1 MKRSGIVKTRQL
13 KLLWLL
19 KLVYAISTINTAMAD
34 EYSLKEFAEM
44 SLEDLSNIEVTSVSR
59 APERLLDAPA
69 AITVITNEE
78 IRRSGATSIPEALR
92 LADNL
97 QVAQKNSH
105 DWGISARGFNTELAN
120 KMLVM
125 IDGRTVY
132 SPLFS
137 GVFWDRQDYLLEDI
151 ERIEV
156 VSGPGGTLWGV
167 NAVNGV
173 INIITKSS
181 RETQGTYIETGLG
194 NKLKNSTSM
203 RYGGMLAPNVSY
215 RIYGKYFDRA
225 SQALSNGKNASDAWN
240 MGQGGFRIDADVSH
254 NDKVTLQGDFY
265 NTNQDDPITTNQGE
279 ADGMNI
285 LGRWAHTISNT
296 SNMQL
301 QMYYD
306 KTSFSLPRT
315 AAPPPFVVPPGFLK
329 NALETYD
336 IDFQHRFLL
345 NDRNKIVWGLGYR
358 YTHNKVDS
366 APAVALDPEHLD
378 QQRYSAFVQD
388 EIKLH
393 PKLSF
398 TVGTKVEHT
407 GYTGWEVEPSAR
419 ILWKVAPDHNLWA
432 AISRAVRIPSR
443 LDRDLVAPTN
453 LPVPFPQSILS
464 GSDSFNSEKVV
475 AYELGYRAR
484 LHPKLTTSISVFYNE
499 YSDIRSTSPTM
510 PFIIPFVLQNNLEG
524 ETHGVEVSASYQA
537 LSWWRL
543 HLGYNLLEEHI
554 RVRPGEVDIN
564 NAMNETSDPRH
575 QVSIRSSMSLSD
587 NIDFDANWRW
597 VDTLPNYN
605 GTTTGRVPSYSELN
619 LRLGWRPMKQLE
631 LSITGQNLLH
641 NRHPEYG
648 FPDPNRVEI
657 ERSLY
662 GKVQWHF

>member
-1 MKRSGIVKTRQL
+1 M
-13 KLLWLL
+13 WLL
-19 KLVYAISTINTAMAD
+19 KLVYAISTINVAMAD

-181 RETQGTYIETGLG
+181 KETQGTYIETGLG
-194 NKLKNSTSM
+194 NKLRNSTSL
-203 RYGGMLAPNVSY
+203 RYGGMLAPNVAY

-225 SQALSNGKNASDAWN
+225 SQALSNGKNASDAWD
-240 MGQGGFRIDADVSH
+240 MSQGGFRIDADVSP

-265 NTNQDDPITTNQGE
+265 STNQDDPLTTNQGE

-306 KTSFSLPRT
+306 KTNFSLPRT
-315 AAPPPFVVPPGFLK
+315 AAAPPLVIPSGFLK
-329 NALETYD
+329 DALETYD

-366 APAVALDPEHLD
+366 APTVALDPEHLD
-378 QQRYSAFVQD
+378 QQRYSAFIQD

-393 PKLSF
+393 HKLSL

-419 ILWKVAPDHNLWA
+419 ILWHVAPDHNLWA

-443 LDRDLVAPTN
+443 LDRDLVTPTN
-453 LPVPFPQSILS
+453 LPAPFPQSILS
-464 GSDSFNSEKVV
+464 GSDNFNSEKVV
-475 AYELGYRAR
+475 AYEVGYRAR
-484 LHPKLTTSISVFYNE
+484 LNPKLSTSISLFYNE
-499 YSDIRSTSPTM
+499 YTDIRSVSPSPPDIFGL
-510 PFIIPFVLQNNLEG
+510 PFPFMIRNNLEG
-524 ETHGVEVSASYQA
+524 ETHGIEISTSYQA
-537 LSWWRL
+537 LNWWRL
-543 HLGYNLLEEHI
+543 QLGYNLLEEHL
-554 RVRPGEVDIN
+554 RVRSGEVDVN
-564 NAMNETSDPRH
+564 NALNETADPRH
-575 QVSIRSSMSLSD
+575 QVSIRSSMNLSS
-587 NIDFDANWRW
+587 NVDFDAYFRW
-597 VDTLPNYN
+597 VDALHNNN
-605 GTTTGRVPSYSELN
+605 GAIAGRVPSYSELN

-641 NRHPEYG
+641 NRHAEFG